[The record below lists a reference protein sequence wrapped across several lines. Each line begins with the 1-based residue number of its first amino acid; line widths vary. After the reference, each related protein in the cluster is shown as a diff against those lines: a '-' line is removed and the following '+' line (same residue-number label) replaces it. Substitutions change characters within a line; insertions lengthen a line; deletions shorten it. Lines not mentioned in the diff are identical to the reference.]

1 MHFAML
7 VLRNKMSHENL
18 QLAELAAFYC
28 RSDRQICGIER
39 DQGSLYCMIQ
49 IRLAGPYGADQV
61 VVCIQLM
68 EPGAVYMIQNLFIQI
83 LHELSEVVCIFLVA
97 GYMEQNCGS
106 IDCFCQSPV
115 HSVVNNRFAVPIGG
129 VNDTRSAVSIPC
141 VFDCTVVQV
150 FCNSDVFGSALFV
163 ALEGGQSP
171 LGDQTGPFDTVTGSC
186 AVRLELIVRTI
197 FVAFQISNPLFG
209 EVFRNS
215 AVVCG
220 CQPTT

>member
-106 IDCFCQSPV
+106 IDCILS
-115 HSVVNNRFAVPIGG
+115 
-129 VNDTRSAVSIPC
+129 
-141 VFDCTVVQV
+141 
-150 FCNSDVFGSALFV
+150 
-163 ALEGGQSP
+163 
-171 LGDQTGPFDTVTGSC
+171 
-186 AVRLELIVRTI
+186 
-197 FVAFQISNPLFG
+197 
-209 EVFRNS
+209 
-215 AVVCG
+215 
-220 CQPTT
+220 